1 MKVDL
6 TYRIIVRSSGRLLRI
21 RVRQED
27 GQSAVLLFSAPEQC
41 QATDR
46 RANLSAGALQDLE
59 DDLLVVA
66 QMQELTHFRGA
77 LEISSEEL
85 VRLNATD
92 WRDPQRFGLSFERLH
107 EGRLRLKAR
116 EVDPYPGIMSLNV
129 QIDFPKEHF
138 GKSIGQIGLQPRE
151 VRDLN
156 LHGSL
161 STRKINEDEVEVVF
175 DSIHHKTAQSI

>member
-1 MKVDL
+1 M
-6 TYRIIVRSSGRLLRI
+6 
-21 RVRQED
+21 
-27 GQSAVLLFSAPEQC
+27 
-41 QATDR
+41 
-46 RANLSAGALQDLE
+46 
-59 DDLLVVA
+59 VA

-92 WRDPQRFGLSFERLH
+92 WRDPQRFDLSFERLH

-129 QIDFPKEHF
+129 QIDFPKEGF
-138 GKSIGQIGLQPRE
+138 GELLSQIGLQPRE

-156 LHGSL
+156 LHGSQ
-161 STRKINEDEVEVVF
+161 SARKINEDEVEAVF
-175 DSIHHKTAQSI
+175 DSIQHESA